1 MGVLERFGICSG
13 KEKFRETAVYA
24 LASAYSH
31 IEKEISDYLRPFNLT
46 PAKFNAMMVIKHI
59 GKAEGLSQIDIGRR
73 LIVTASNM
81 TRLVD
86 NMEREGY
93 IERLTQK
100 GDRRVNLIR
109 ISKKGS
115 ELLDQIWPGYY
126 KKIASIA
133 NQLNR
138 NELIRI
144 SELLLKLSSN
154 LDSVTKKAQRTKGEK
169 VVEN

>member
-13 KEKFRETAVYA
+13 KENYRETAVYA
-24 LASAYSH
+24 LASTYSH
-31 IEKEISDYLRPFNLT
+31 IEKKISDYLRAFNLT
-46 PAKFNAMMVIKHI
+46 PAKFNAMMVIKHV
-59 GKAEGLSQIDIGRR
+59 GKDKGLSQIDIGRR

-86 NMEREGY
+86 NMEKEGY

-100 GDRRVNLIR
+100 NDRRVNIIR

-115 ELLDQIWPGYY
+115 DLLDQLWPGYY
-126 KKIASIA
+126 KRISSIA

-138 NELIRI
+138 DELINI
-144 SELLLKLSSN
+144 SELLLKLSSG
-154 LDSVTKKAQRTKGEK
+154 LESVAKNAKD
-169 VVEN
+169 